1 VSSEG
6 TFCPHCGNGFGIVD
20 DLVAEPEPWTMTSHG
35 FLYLI
40 SFIIPVIGIVFGGLY
55 LGMNDSDHNVVGRNC
70 IILGVLGVLAYS
82 MIAVLWFYMSISDA
96 IRILT

>member
-1 VSSEG
+1 
-6 TFCPHCGNGFGIVD
+6 
-20 DLVAEPEPWTMTSHG
+20 MTSHG

-55 LGMNDSDHNVVGRNC
+55 LGTNDSDHNVVGRNC
-70 IILGVLGVLAYS
+70 IILGVLGVLTYS